1 VTQERVAPFPAEA
14 LPASAD
20 PLAASAAAY
29 ATEVAEL
36 LFRLLLDV
44 VGARQPEVVPIL
56 RGEAPSPSATPE
68 EIERG
73 LRAQGIWFQL
83 LSVAEQNAG
92 MRRRR
97 QTETERGMDQVR
109 GTFAQVMTDGA
120 KAGGNAD
127 RLRKLIA
134 GLRVRPVITAHPTE
148 AKRVTVLEKHRRI
161 YRRLVDLESPRWTPR
176 ERTALID
183 QLRND
188 IELLWMTGELRLE
201 KPTVPQEVYWGLH
214 FFNET
219 LFEATAEV
227 HEKLDRSLQMVFP
240 GERFEVP
247 PFLQFGSWIGGD
259 RDGNPFVTND
269 VTRRTL
275 AENRRAS
282 LQRYHARLAELVKVL
297 SITERALEVPAAFR
311 TALEKALGTVP
322 HGKEIVGRNP
332 GEIFRQYLACMMAR
346 LEGAM
351 RHAES
356 GDPSRCSE
364 GYATADELIADLRVM
379 MSALKDSQSSH
390 LANAFVR
397 PVLREV
403 EAFRF
408 STVRLDLREN
418 SARLHDTLSVLW
430 RASTGESGEP
440 PPVASKEW
448 KAWLLAELGKPLSS
462 DHKIPAEA
470 GETLGMFRLVGEVRD
485 GLDREAFGSFVLSMT
500 REVSDVLGA
509 YLLAKEAGLFAD
521 QAGTESCTLPIVP
534 LFETIDDLQRAPVIM
549 RDLLGVPL
557 VRRSVRAWGGVQEV
571 MIGYSDSNKD
581 GGFLS
586 SNWELS
592 KVQARLTRLSDE
604 LGVPLAFFHGRGGS
618 VSRGGAPLGRA
629 IAAQPAGSIRGRMRL
644 TEQGEVVS
652 FKYAN
657 RGTAAYQ
664 LELLAAS
671 VIEHS
676 IKSETE
682 AELVPTAEF
691 DEAME
696 ALSGAAQAAYRRLV
710 DQPGLLA
717 YFQAASPLEELALLN
732 IGSRPARRSGLQ
744 TLGDLR
750 AIPWVFAWSQNRH
763 FITGWYGVG
772 SGLLTFLQIRGE
784 RGESLLRRMYEKSR
798 LFRLVIDEVEKTLAY
813 VDLEI
818 ARLYADLV
826 PDRASRDEIFG
837 LIEAEYRRT
846 VEAVLR
852 VSGGTEPAERFPRFR
867 RRLARRLPTINQ
879 VSRQQVDLLRRFRAA
894 STDQQRQQYLSALL
908 LSINCISSGFG
919 ATG

>member
-1 VTQERVAPFPAEA
+1 MTQERAAPFPAEA

-56 RGEAPSPSATPE
+56 LGEAPSPSATPE
-68 EIERG
+68 KIERG

-120 KAGGNAD
+120 RAGGNAD
-127 RLRKLIA
+127 RVRKLIA
-134 GLRVRPVITAHPTE
+134 ALRVRPVITAHPTE

-219 LFEATAEV
+219 LFEATSEV

-259 RDGNPFVTND
+259 RDGNPFVTNE

-297 SITERALEVPAAFR
+297 SITERAVEVPAAFR
-311 TALEKALGTVP
+311 AALDKALGTVP
-322 HGKEIVGRNP
+322 HGKEIVVRNP

-346 LEGAM
+346 LEGAI

-356 GDPSRCSE
+356 GDTSRCSE

-379 MSALKDSQSSH
+379 MGALKDSQSSH
-390 LANAFVR
+390 LANALVR

-430 RASTGESGEP
+430 RASTGETGEP
-440 PPVASKEW
+440 PPVPSKEW

-462 DHKIPAEA
+462 DHQVPAEA

-534 LFETIDDLQRAPVIM
+534 LFETIDDLRTAEQTLDAM
-549 RDLLGVPL
+549 LLHPRYREL
-557 VRRSVRAWGGVQEV
+557 VSSRGDAQEV
-571 MIGYSDSNKD
+571 MVGYSDSNKD
-581 GGFLS
+581 GGYLAAQ
-586 SNWELS
+586 WELYRAQRAL
-592 KVQARLTRLSDE
+592 VATAERHGVRLRL
-604 LGVPLAFFHGRGGS
+604 FHGRGGT
-618 VSRGGAPLGRA
+618 VGRGGGPAYQA
-629 IAAQPAGSIRGRMRL
+629 ILAQPPGSVRGALRI
-644 TEQGEVVS
+644 TEQGEMVAA
-652 FKYAN
+652 KY
-657 RGTAAYQ
+657 
-664 LELLAAS
+664 S
-671 VIEHS
+671 
-676 IKSETE
+676 
-682 AELVPTAEF
+682 
-691 DEAME
+691 
-696 ALSGAAQAAYRRLV
+696 
-710 DQPGLLA
+710 QP
-717 YFQAASPLEELALLN
+717 S
-732 IGSRPARRSGLQ
+732 SARR
-744 TLGDLR
+744 
-750 AIPWVFAWSQNRH
+750 N
-763 FITGWYGVG
+763 
-772 SGLLTFLQIRGE
+772 
-784 RGESLLRRMYEKSR
+784 
-798 LFRLVIDEVEKTLAY
+798 
-813 VDLEI
+813 LEI
-818 ARLYADLV
+818 LV
-826 PDRASRDEIFG
+826 AATLEASAGIDGHLGE
-837 LIEAEYRRT
+837 EA
-846 VEAVLR
+846 
-852 VSGGTEPAERFPRFR
+852 
-867 RRLARRLPTINQ
+867 
-879 VSRQQVDLLRRFRAA
+879 
-894 STDQQRQQYLSALL
+894 
-908 LSINCISSGFG
+908 
-919 ATG
+919 